1 MNIQESVKSV
11 LSKYVTF
18 SGRASRSEYWWFIV
32 ALILAYVVVAI
43 VGGAVSEQVGGVL
56 YLIVALG
63 TFLPALAVLIR
74 RLHDVDRSG
83 WWILIQ
89 LIPLVGPIL
98 LIVWLASRGT
108 AGANRF
114 GADPL
119 AA

>member
-1 MNIQESVKSV
+1 MNIQQSVKSV

-32 ALILAYVVVAI
+32 ALALAYIVAI
-43 VGGAVSEQVGGVL
+43 IVGSAINEQLGGLL
-56 YLIVALG
+56 YVIVALG
-63 TFLPALAVLIR
+63 TFLPTLAVLIR
-74 RLHDVDRSG
+74 RLHDLDRSG

-114 GADPL
+114 GDDPL